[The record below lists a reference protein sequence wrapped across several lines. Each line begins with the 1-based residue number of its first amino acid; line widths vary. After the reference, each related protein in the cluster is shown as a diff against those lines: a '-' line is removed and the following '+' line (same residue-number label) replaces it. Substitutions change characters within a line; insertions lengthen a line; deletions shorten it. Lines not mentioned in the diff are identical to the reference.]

1 MAMKALRPYQRAACN
16 AFYDH
21 ICEGGTAGL
30 IDLATGL
37 GKSHVIAT
45 VCKEVIAEYRKTRIL
60 MAVHNRELVR
70 QNFQELIQ
78 LWPQA
83 PAGINSAGLNRRDWQ
98 SQIIFGSIQSIY
110 KHTDILGKFDLVV
123 IDEAHLLPKK
133 AHGMYQ
139 GLLANLRNGKPKMR
153 VLGLTAT
160 PFRLDSGRLD
170 SGEGALFEKTVY
182 SYGIGPGIADG
193 YLSPLITKAMTAEI
207 DTSKVH
213 HSRGDFISSELETAA
228 IGGDNVNGAV
238 DEIIQYGADRRAWI
252 VFCVGLKHAK
262 LVHAELIRRGIKSAI
277 VASDPKVM
285 PPDERD
291 KRIAAFSR
299 GYVRAM
305 VNVSMLTTGFNVPHI
320 DLIALL
326 RPTESPGLA
335 IQMIGRGTRLAN
347 GKENCLVLDFGRIL
361 KTHGPIDK
369 MEPIEREKRGKGDKT
384 DPAIRIRICPEC
396 NAMMPLTARVCD
408 ACGSAFPAQERIAQH
423 DAQADGENVIL
434 STQIKPRWVDV
445 TAWRISK
452 GKKGEAGPEYLR
464 IAYLCGAFGTVNEF
478 LLFDHGGFHPKT
490 AARRWL
496 ELTGVREQFTP
507 QTTAEAL
514 ERKAELLMQAAI
526 QITKEGK
533 YYKVMRS
540 TPRKEMGNEIA
551 A

>member
-1 MAMKALRPYQRAACN
+1 MKTLRPYQRAACN

-21 ICEGGTAGL
+21 ICDGGTAGL

-37 GKSHVIAT
+37 GKSYVIAT
-45 VCKEVIAEYRKTRIL
+45 VCKEVIAEYSKTRIL

-70 QNFQELIQ
+70 QNFQELIE

-123 IDEAHLLPKK
+123 IDECHLLPKS
-133 AHGMYQ
+133 ASGMYQ
-139 GLLANLRNGKPKMR
+139 SLLANLRDGKPKMR

-170 SGEGALFEKTVY
+170 RGESALFEKTVY
-182 SYGIGPGIADG
+182 SYGIAPGIVDG
-193 YLSPLITKAMTAEI
+193 YLSPLITKAMAAEI
-207 DTSKVH
+207 DTSKVRR
-213 HSRGDFISSELETAA
+213 RGGEFISGELEAA
-228 IGGDNVNGAV
+228 AMGGDNVSAAV
-238 DEIIQYGADRRAWI
+238 DEIIQYGADRRAWLA
-252 VFCVGLKHAK
+252 FCVGIKHAQAVHGE
-262 LVHAELIRRGIKSAI
+262 LVRRGIKSAI
-277 VASDPKVM
+277 VASDKRVM

-291 KRIAAFSR
+291 KRISAFAR
-299 GYVRAM
+299 GDVRCM

-347 GKENCLVLDFGRIL
+347 GKEKCLVLDFGRIL

-369 MEPIEREKRGKGDKT
+369 MEPAEREKRGNRDGAE
-384 DPAIRIRICPEC
+384 PAIRVRICPEC
-396 NAMMPLTARVCD
+396 NAMMPLTALVCD
-408 ACGSAFPAQERIAQH
+408 ACGQEFPRQERKAEH
-423 DAQADGENVIL
+423 DAHADGENVIL

-445 TAWRISK
+445 TAWRVSK
-452 GKKGEAGPEYLR
+452 GKKGEGGPEYLR
-464 IAYLCGAFGTVNEF
+464 ITYLCGSFGTVNEF

-496 ELTGVREQFTP
+496 ELSGIREQFTP
-507 QTTAEAL
+507 QTTKEAL
-514 ERKAELLMQAAI
+514 ERKDELLMPAAI
-526 QITKEGK
+526 QITKDGK
-533 YYKVMRS
+533 YFKVMRS
-540 TPRKEMGNEIA
+540 TPRKVTCDEKA